1 MAAILSQLTLFWF
14 FSAPSST
21 NRVVGGCGATA
32 AVEEGAELGVF
43 NSPRF

>member
-1 MAAILSQLTLFWF
+1 MAAILSQLTLFGSF
-14 FSAPSST
+14 LPHSST

>member
-1 MAAILSQLTLFWF
+1 MAAILSQLTLFGSF
-14 FSAPSST
+14 LPHSST

-32 AVEEGAELGVF
+32 AVEEGAELDVF